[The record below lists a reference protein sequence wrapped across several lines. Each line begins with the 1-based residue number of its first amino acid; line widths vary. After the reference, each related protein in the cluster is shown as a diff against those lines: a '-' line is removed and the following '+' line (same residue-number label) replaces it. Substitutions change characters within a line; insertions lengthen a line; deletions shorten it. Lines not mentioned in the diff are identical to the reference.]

1 MKNEQVLAPNEAGEL
16 KNIFSP
22 KNIVFENVK
31 KIYSIQFIKHVNTK
45 YKKNLPDEII

>member
-31 KIYSIQFIKHVNTK
+31 KIYISIQFIKHVNTK
-45 YKKNLPDEII
+45 YKKISPTK

>member
-31 KIYSIQFIKHVNTK
+31 KNIQYTV
-45 YKKNLPDEII
+45 YKT

>member
-16 KNIFSP
+16 ENIFSP

-31 KIYSIQFIKHVNTK
+31 KIYSNTVYKTCKHK
-45 YKKNLPDEII
+45 I